1 MPANRGSDD
10 RMPYVEQMKLFPGMT
25 ISQLA
30 TEMEKA
36 GVLGAGRLGK
46 AVKTVTEMFRDR
58 NYTRFLALAGP
69 MVASGLRQ
77 IVCDLIQMG
86 YIHGIITTGANITHD
101 LIEAYGYKHEV
112 GTSLAND
119 EELKRK
125 GVGRIYDIYIREAAF
140 RKLEKE
146 THRIL
151 ADISEE
157 KRRNIATYELLWEIG
172 KRLKDR
178 NSILKTAENKKVPI
192 LSPAIQDSMLG
203 IHLWTFSQLHPLTLN
218 PLLDF
223 NKLTDMLF
231 AAKKS
236 GAIIVGGGVPK
247 HHILAANML
256 RGGVD
261 AAIQITFDRPE
272 AGGLSGAPLEEAISW
287 RKVRSGG
294 KLVTVIG
301 DATILF
307 PIIMLAAIEKT
318 RQAD

>member
-1 MPANRGSDD
+1 MPSSRGSDD
-10 RMPYVEQMKLFPGMT
+10 RMPYVEQMKLSPGMT
-25 ISQLA
+25 ISEIA

-46 AVKTVTEMFRDR
+46 AVKIATEMFQDKD
-58 NYTRFLALAGP
+58 YTRFLTLAGP
-69 MVASGLRQ
+69 IVASGLRQ
-77 IVCDLIQMG
+77 IVRNLIRAE
-86 YIHGIITTGANITHD
+86 YIHGIVTTGANVTHD
-101 LIEAYGYKHEV
+101 LIEAFGYKHEI
-112 GTSLAND
+112 GTSLVND
-119 EELKRK
+119 QALKRK
-125 GVGRIYDIYIREAAF
+125 GVGRIYDIYIKEAAF

-151 ADISEE
+151 AEISEE

-178 NSILKTAENKKVPI
+178 NSILKTAEIKKVPI
-192 LSPAIQDSMLG
+192 ISPAIHDSMLG
-203 IHLWTFSQLHPLTLN
+203 IHLWTFSQLHPLAVN

-231 AAKKS
+231 TAKKS

-272 AGGLSGAPLEEAISW
+272 AGALSGAPLEEAISW

-307 PIIMLAAIEKT
+307 PIIILAAIENVRRK
-318 RQAD
+318 D

>member
-1 MPANRGSDD
+1 MQ
-10 RMPYVEQMKLFPGMT
+10 MPYVEQMKLVPGMT
-25 ISQLA
+25 ISEIA
-30 TEMEKA
+30 AEMGKA
-36 GVLGAGRLGK
+36 GVLSAGRLGK
-46 AVKTVTEMFRDR
+46 AVKIVAEMFKDK
-58 NYTRFLALAGP
+58 NYTTFLTLAGP

-77 IVCDLIQMG
+77 IVCDLVREG
-86 YIHGIITTGANITHD
+86 YVHGVVTTGANVTHD
-101 LIEAYGYKHEV
+101 LVEAFGYKHEV

-119 EELKRK
+119 EALKRK
-125 GVGRIYDIYIREAAF
+125 GVGRIYDIYIKEAAF

-146 THRIL
+146 THKIL

-157 KRRNIATYELLWEIG
+157 KTRNIATYELLWEIG

-178 NSILKTAENKKVPI
+178 NSILKTAEIKNVPI
-192 LSPAIQDSMLG
+192 LSPTIHDSMLG
-203 IHLWTFSQLHPLTLN
+203 IHLWTFSQLHPLTVN

-223 NKLTDMLF
+223 NKLIDMLF
-231 AAKKS
+231 TAKKS

-272 AGGLSGAPLEEAISW
+272 AGSLSGAPLEEAISW

-294 KLVTVIG
+294 KLATVIG
-301 DATILF
+301 DATVLF
-307 PIIMLAAIEKT
+307 PIIILAAIERIK
-318 RQAD
+318 QADRRTRKA

>member
-1 MPANRGSDD
+1 MPT
-10 RMPYVEQMKLFPGMT
+10 VEQMKLFPGMT
-25 ISQLA
+25 ISELA

-46 AVKTVTEMFRDR
+46 AVKTVTEMFQDK
-58 NYTRFLALAGP
+58 NYTRFLTLAGP

-86 YIHGIITTGANITHD
+86 YIQGVVTTGANVTHD
-101 LIEAYGYKHEV
+101 LIEAFGYRHEI
-112 GTSLAND
+112 GTSLAD
-119 EELKRK
+119 DDALKRK
-125 GVGRIYDIYIREAAF
+125 GVGRIYDIYIKQAAF

-146 THRIL
+146 TQRIL

-178 NSILKTAENKKVPI
+178 NSILKTAEIKKVPI
-192 LSPAIQDSMLG
+192 VSPAIHDSMLG
-203 IHLWTFSQLHPLTLN
+203 IHLWTFSQLHPLAVN

-223 NKLTDMLF
+223 NKLVDMLF
-231 AAKKS
+231 TAKKS

-294 KLVTVIG
+294 KLVTIVG

-307 PIIMLAAIEKT
+307 PIIMLAAIEKV
-318 RQAD
+318 RQTN

>member
-1 MPANRGSDD
+1 MLAGRGSDG
-10 RMPYVEQMKLFPGMT
+10 RMPYVEQMKLYPGMT

-46 AVKTVTEMFRDR
+46 AVKIAREMFQDR
-58 NYTRFLALAGP
+58 SYTNLLALAGP

-77 IVCDLIQMG
+77 IVRDLIQREH
-86 YIHGIITTGANITHD
+86 IHGIVTTGANVTHD
-101 LIEAYGYKHEV
+101 LIEAFGYKHKV

-119 EELKRK
+119 EALKRK
-125 GVGRIYDIYIREAAF
+125 GVGRIYDIYVKEAAF
-140 RKLEKE
+140 RKLEKK

-151 ADISEE
+151 ADISEQ
-157 KRRNIATYELLWEIG
+157 KRRNVATYELLWEIG

-178 NSILKTAENKKVPI
+178 NSILKTAEIKKVPI
-192 LSPAIQDSMLG
+192 ISPAIHDSMLG
-203 IHLWTFSQLHPLTLN
+203 IHLWTFSQLHPLAVN
-218 PLLDF
+218 SLLDF
-223 NKLTDMLF
+223 NKLADMLF
-231 AAKKS
+231 SAKKS
-236 GAIIVGGGVPK
+236 GAIILGGGVPK
-247 HHILAANML
+247 HHILVANML

-294 KLVTVIG
+294 KLATVIG
-301 DATILF
+301 DATVLF
-307 PIIMLAAIEKT
+307 PIIMLAAIENIRK
-318 RQAD
+318 AG

>member
-1 MPANRGSDD
+1 
-10 RMPYVEQMKLFPGMT
+10 MPYVEQMKLVPGMT
-25 ISQLA
+25 ISEIA
-30 TEMEKA
+30 AEMEKA

-46 AVKTVTEMFRDR
+46 AVKVVTEMFQNK
-58 NYTRFLALAGP
+58 NYTRFLTLAGP
-69 MVASGLRQ
+69 IVASGHRR

-86 YIHGIITTGANITHD
+86 YIHGIVTTGANVTHD
-101 LIEAYGYKHEV
+101 LIEAFGYKHEI

-119 EELKRK
+119 DELKRK
-125 GVGRIYDIYIREAAF
+125 GIGRIYDIYIKEAAF

-146 THRIL
+146 THKIL

-172 KRLKDR
+172 KRLRDG
-178 NSILKTAENKKVPI
+178 NSILKTAETKKVPI
-192 LSPAIQDSMLG
+192 LSPAIHDSMLG
-203 IHLWTFSQLHPLTLN
+203 IHLWTFSQLHPLTVN

-231 AAKKS
+231 TAKKS

-307 PIIMLAAIEKT
+307 PIIILAAIEKI

>member
-1 MPANRGSDD
+1 
-10 RMPYVEQMKLFPGMT
+10 MPYVEQMKLVPRMT
-25 ISQLA
+25 ISEIA
-30 TEMEKA
+30 REMEKA

-46 AVKTVTEMFRDR
+46 AVKTVTEMFQDR
-58 NYTRFLALAGP
+58 NYTRFLTLAGP

-77 IVCDLIQMG
+77 IICDLIRMG
-86 YIHGIITTGANITHD
+86 YVHGIVTTGANVTHD
-101 LIEAYGYKHEV
+101 LIEAFGYKHEI

-119 EELKRK
+119 DELKRK
-125 GVGRIYDIYIREAAF
+125 GVGRIYDIYIKEAAF

-151 ADISEE
+151 ADINEE
-157 KRRNIATYELLWEIG
+157 KRRNIATYELLWDIG

-178 NSILKTAENKKVPI
+178 NSILKTAEIKKVPI
-192 LSPAIQDSMLG
+192 LSPAIHDSMLG
-203 IHLWTFSQLHPLTLN
+203 IHLWTFSQLHPLTVN
-218 PLLDF
+218 PFLDF
-223 NKLTDMLF
+223 NKLADMLF

-247 HHILAANML
+247 HYILAANML

-287 RKVRSGG
+287 RKVRARG
-294 KLVTVIG
+294 KLVTIVG

-307 PIIMLAAIEKT
+307 PIIMLAAIEKI